1 MKKLWRQS
9 SVFSIALF
17 ISVLVHAV
25 VLSIRFINPDAFNR
39 LFTDLPLEIILV
51 NAQAHEKPV
60 DAKAIAQAAMVG
72 GGEASQGRATSPLPY
87 SALTSIGNDSVNE
100 ERQEDATRAEQ
111 NTMLTQLRQQIADMP
126 ELDPRKPEHTQAE
139 LAQEEKRMY
148 LLRMLAEIERDV
160 KVENERPRKRF
171 VSPSTQDSVSAIYLN
186 NVRAVIAQKG
196 TANFPSL
203 NGKPL
208 LGTLIM
214 EVLINH
220 DGSLISSEVIN
231 SSGNPA
237 LDRRAMAIVASSA
250 PFGFFTP
257 DMRRSTDQLGFIS
270 SFEFRQ
276 NGAIRL
282 QMREQSPLQP
292 D

>member
-1 MKKLWRQS
+1 MKKLWRKS
-9 SVFSIALF
+9 SIFSIALC

-25 VLSIRFINPDAFNR
+25 VLSIRFINPEAFNR
-39 LFTDLPLEIILV
+39 MFTDLPLEIILV
-51 NAQAHEKPV
+51 NAQAQEKPV

-87 SALTSIGNDSVNE
+87 SAMTSIGNDSVHE
-100 ERQEDATRAEQ
+100 ERQEDATLAQQ
-111 NTMLTQLRQQIADMP
+111 NNMLTQLRQQIADMP
-126 ELDPRKPEHTQAE
+126 ELDPRKPEHTKTE
-139 LAQEEKRMY
+139 LAQEEKRLY

-160 KVENERPRKRF
+160 KIENERPRKRF
-171 VSPSTQDSVSAIYLN
+171 VSPSTQDSVSATYLN
-186 NVRAVIAQKG
+186 NVRTVIAQKG

-220 DGSLISSEVIN
+220 DGSLISAEVIN

-250 PFGFFTP
+250 PFGVFSR
-257 DMRRSTDQLGFIS
+257 DMRRTTDQLGFIS

-276 NGAIRL
+276 HGAIRL
-282 QMREQSPLQP
+282 QMREQTPVPQE
-292 D
+292 